1 MLRQKQIKV
10 AEVLEV
16 SPLYETTTNIVF
28 FTVLVS
34 IEKLSHFLTKVKKK
48 SRNWW
53 MD

>member
-16 SPLYETTTNIVF
+16 SPLFKTTTNIVF

-34 IEKLSHFLTKVKKK
+34 NEKLSHFLTKVIK